1 MQNDTIS
8 RSALVADLE
17 SFKVPMGDPVLRFL
31 VDRVIERVKA
41 QPGVE
46 QAPLKIDEW
55 DETDSRKL
63 YDAAKAALA
72 KVPEPERWCCE
83 CRYFEL
89 SAADAP
95 CCYCSDQQHWEAA
108 SHENL

>member
-46 QAPLKIDEW
+46 EVPEP
-55 DETDSRKL
+55 E
-63 YDAAKAALA
+63 
-72 KVPEPERWCCE
+72 PEPERWCCE
-83 CRYFEL
+83 CRYFER

-95 CCYCSDQQHWEAA
+95 CCYCSDNQHWEAA